1 MPPPETSPVQG
12 KRNRLEMRI
21 IKASDLFE
29 GKTEGRQEG
38 IPPNKD
44 LNLVN
49 FRRRGEAFRKKINA
63 TFNLSI

>member
-1 MPPPETSPVQG
+1 
-12 KRNRLEMRI
+12 MRI

-44 LNLVN
+44 LNLVK
-49 FRRRGEAFRKKINA
+49 FGRRGEAFRKNRISTSNV
-63 TFNLSI
+63 SV